1 MSHVILKDRV
11 LFSILWQDTLLLC
24 KVFKVLGQ
32 DDELDVMDVL
42 EEAELMCLLKIS
54 DEGIEII
61 CLRIFAHEHVSKKLK
76 VVNFVKGFYGG
87 FEIILDIV
95 L

>member
-11 LFSILWQDTLLLC
+11 SLSILWQDTLLLC

-42 EEAELMCLLKIS
+42 EEAELMCLL
-54 DEGIEII
+54 
-61 CLRIFAHEHVSKKLK
+61 
-76 VVNFVKGFYGG
+76 
-87 FEIILDIV
+87 
-95 L
+95 